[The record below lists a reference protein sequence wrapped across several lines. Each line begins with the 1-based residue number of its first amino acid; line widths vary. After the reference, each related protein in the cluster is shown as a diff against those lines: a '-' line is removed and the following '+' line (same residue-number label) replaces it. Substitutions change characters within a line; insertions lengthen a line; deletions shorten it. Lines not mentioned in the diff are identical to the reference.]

1 MHALVIMTKNLVSVN
16 TNQIASHRCQKNLG
30 LGHFL
35 IQDFNKIKTK
45 F

>member
-1 MHALVIMTKNLVSVN
+1 MHALIIMTKNLVGVN
-16 TNQIASHRCQKNLG
+16 TNQIASIGVKNLV